1 MRFGATLAGMG
12 HTARRTKRAETLD
25 LLVGPQPV
33 DIVVDGAVVHL
44 PDDLRDVLREAAGLA
59 SRGVEV
65 AVVASDRTL
74 STGEA
79 ADMLGV
85 SRAYLVELLNARA
98 IPFQR
103 PAGSHRRLLMGDV
116 VQYQARRRAD
126 RGAALAELAAAEADI
141 PYS

>member
-1 MRFGATLAGMG
+1 MAQ
-12 HTARRTKRAETLD
+12 TARRTKRAEALD
-25 LLVGPQPV
+25 VLLGPQPV
-33 DIVVDGAVVHL
+33 VIVVDGAVVHL
-44 PDDLRDVLREAAGLA
+44 PDDLREVLREAAGLA
-59 SRGVEV
+59 SRGVKV

-85 SRAYLVELLNARA
+85 SRAYLVELLNAGA

-103 PAGSHRRLLMGDV
+103 PAGSHRRLLMGDI
-116 VQYQARRRAD
+116 VQYQARRRVD